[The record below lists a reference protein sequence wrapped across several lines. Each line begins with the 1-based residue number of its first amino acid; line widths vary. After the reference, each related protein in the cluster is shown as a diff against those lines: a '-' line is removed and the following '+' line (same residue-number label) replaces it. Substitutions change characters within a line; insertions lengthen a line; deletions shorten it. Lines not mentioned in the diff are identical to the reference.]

1 MRHVAQQLA
10 ARGRNGDTTLV
21 HMSEGEVQGLRAL
34 ARKAGTSLTTNPD
47 TGLPEAFNLMSLLPI
62 AAGFIPGIGPLASM
76 ALGAGLGALTN
87 KDNPLMGAISGGM
100 GAYGGGNLA
109 GALAGAGESALASTA
124 ASQAAGS
131 AMSAP
136 AADLAAAGVEAGNAA
151 VSALPQGQ
159 MAGIGALENPSA
171 FSSAASNASMS
182 NPADAMRAFE
192 HSYANT
198 VTGGSGAWDAAQ
210 QAARGAPMMG
220 KMQAGM
226 GAAADDPSRFLTMQN
241 AKGIAMPL
249 YGSMVMNPSN
259 QGSMDPLGGDNGSQW
274 DGELFMDQRT
284 FVPGLPG
291 GIQRSRAVRRRAE
304 GGITSAG
311 SFGGGPGA
319 TLISNAARRSTGIPA
334 YRGPAEPGIR
344 ALGPYVSPY
353 APVPGRKTTQPI
365 DRRQSAQ
372 HAALRDLETRGGSGF
387 GFGSEPTPRGPGGWQ
402 GPYVGENPGTFVGG
416 AAAGGPVGQYL
427 RGPGDGMSD
436 DIDATVHDTGEG
448 IRVAANEFVVPA
460 DVVSHL
466 GNGSSDAGAK
476 ILEEMGARVRAART
490 GNPKQGKQINPTK
503 FMPR

>member
-10 ARGRNGDTTLV
+10 AYGRNGDTTLV

-34 ARKAGTSLTTNPD
+34 ARKAGTSLTTNPH

-62 AAGFIPGIGPLASM
+62 AAGFIPGVGPLASM

-87 KDNPLMGAISGGM
+87 KGNPLMGAISGGL

-109 GALAGAGESALASTA
+109 GALSGAGESALASTA
-124 ASQAAGS
+124 ASEAAGS

-136 AADLAAAGVEAGNAA
+136 AADLAAAGVDAGNAA
-151 VSALPQGQ
+151 VAGLPQAP
-159 MAGIGALENPSA
+159 AGIGALENPSA
-171 FSSAASNASMS
+171 FSSAASNATAA
-182 NPADAMRAFE
+182 NPADTMRAFE
-192 HSYANT
+192 HGYANT
-198 VTGGSGAWDAAQ
+198 VTGGSGAWDAAR
-210 QAARGAPMMG
+210 QAAQGAPMMG
-220 KMQAGM
+220 KLGAGL
-226 GAAADDPSRFLTMQN
+226 GAAADDPSKFLTMQN

-249 YGSMVMNPSN
+249 YGSMALNPAN
-259 QGSMDPLGGDNGSQW
+259 QGSMSPVGGDNGSQW

-304 GGITSAG
+304 GGITSVG

-319 TLISNAARRSTGIPA
+319 TMIGAAAARSQGIPA
-334 YRGPAEPGIR
+334 YQGPTASGITT
-344 ALGPYVSPY
+344 LGPYVSPY
-353 APVPGRKTTQPI
+353 APVPGRKTTQPVNRYQ
-365 DRRQSAQ
+365 DAQRR
-372 HAALRDLETRGGSGF
+372 ALRALETRNTAPAPRPGLPSGG
-387 GFGSEPTPRGPGGWQ
+387 RGGWQ
-402 GPYVGENPGTFVGG
+402 EADNPDVFVGG

-436 DIDATVHDTGEG
+436 DIDAMVHDTGEG
-448 IRVAANEFVVPA
+448 IRVAANEYVVPA

-476 ILEEMGARVRAART
+476 VLEQMGARVRAART
-490 GNPKQGKQINPTK
+490 GNPKQGKQIDPTK
-503 FMPR
+503 FVPR

>member
-87 KDNPLMGAISGGM
+87 KGNPLMGAISGGM

-109 GALAGAGESALASTA
+109 GALTGAGESALASTA

-151 VSALPQGQ
+151 VAGLPQTS
-159 MAGIGALENPSA
+159 AGLGALENPSA
-171 FSSAASNASMS
+171 FSSAASNASMA
-182 NPADAMRAFE
+182 NPADAMRAYE
-192 HSYANT
+192 HGYANT
-198 VTGGSGAWDAAQ
+198 VTGGSGAWDTAQ
-210 QAARGAPMMG
+210 QAARGAPMMDRLG
-220 KMQAGM
+220 AGM
-226 GAAADDPSRFLTMQN
+226 SAAADDPSRFLTMQN

-249 YGSMVMNPSN
+249 YGSMAMNPRN
-259 QGSMDPLGGDNGSQW
+259 QGSMDPMGGDNGSQW

-291 GIQRSRAVRRRAE
+291 GIQRSRAVRRRAA
-304 GGITSAG
+304 GGITSVG
-311 SFGGGPGA
+311 TFGGGDEASMIGA
-319 TLISNAARRSTGIPA
+319 AAARAQGIPA
-334 YRGPAEPGIR
+334 YRGPARSGIT

-353 APVPGRKTTQPI
+353 APAPGRKTTQPI
-365 DRRQSAQ
+365 DRYQDAQ
-372 HAALRDLETRGGSGF
+372 RRALQGLDTKGATPGVFTGEPRGGWN
-387 GFGSEPTPRGPGGWQ
+387 GSER
-402 GPYVGENPGTFVGG
+402 YEEANPEVFVGG
-416 AAAGGPVGQYL
+416 AAAGGSVGQYL

-466 GNGSSDAGAK
+466 GNGSSDAGAR

>member
-10 ARGRNGDTTLV
+10 AHGRNGDTTLV
-21 HMSEGEVQGLRAL
+21 HMSEGEVQGLRAI
-34 ARKAGTSLTTNPD
+34 ARKAGTDLTVNPH

-62 AAGFIPGIGPLASM
+62 AAGFIPGVGPLASM

-87 KDNPLMGAISGGM
+87 NKNPLLGAISGGL

-109 GALAGAGESALASTA
+109 GALGSAGEGALASGA
-124 ASQAAGS
+124 ASQAAGA

-136 AADLAAAGVEAGNAA
+136 AADLAAAGVDAGNAA
-151 VSALPQGQ
+151 VGALPGTQ
-159 MAGIGALENPSA
+159 AGIGAMENPSLY
-171 FSSAASNASMS
+171 STSASNAAAA
-182 NPADAMRAFE
+182 NPMDAMRAYE
-192 HSYANT
+192 HGYANT

-210 QAARGAPMMG
+210 EAAKGAPMMD
-220 KMQAGM
+220 KMSAGM
-226 GAAADDPSRFLTMQN
+226 GAVADDPSKYLTMQN

-249 YGSMVMNPSN
+249 YGSLSLNPSN
-259 QGSMDPLGGDNGSQW
+259 QRTTGLPGMGNGDQY

-291 GIQRSRAVRRRAE
+291 GIQRSRAVKRKAE
-304 GGITSAG
+304 GGITSVG
-311 SFGGGPGA
+311 SFKGQSNTSPIALAALSNSMQPHFLPGMMPAQGPLPA
-319 TLISNAARRSTGIPA
+319 TPQ
-334 YRGPAEPGIR
+334 
-344 ALGPYVSPY
+344 PYVSKY
-353 APVPGRKTTQPI
+353 ALQ
-365 DRRQSAQ
+365 
-372 HAALRDLETRGGSGF
+372 
-387 GFGSEPTPRGPGGWQ
+387 PGGDRSTIQ
-402 GPYVGENPGTFVGG
+402 PVNRMQAQQAAAVSGLGSIVKPSFAQQIMQRNPAWDNVEVGG

-490 GNPKQGKQINPTK
+490 GNPKQGKQINASK
-503 FMPR
+503 FMPA

>member
-10 ARGRNGDTTLV
+10 AHGRNGDTTLV
-21 HMSEGEVQGLRAL
+21 HMSEGEVKGLRAI
-34 ARKAGTSLTTNPD
+34 ARKAGTDLTVNPH

-62 AAGFIPGIGPLASM
+62 AAGFIPGVGPLASM

-87 KDNPLMGAISGGM
+87 NKNPLLGAISGGL

-109 GALAGAGESALASTA
+109 GALGGAGEGALASQA

-136 AADLAAAGVEAGNAA
+136 AADLAAAGVDAA
-151 VSALPQGQ
+151 NSAVGALPGTQ
-159 MAGIGALENPSA
+159 AGIGALENPSLY
-171 FSSAASNASMS
+171 STSASNASMA
-182 NPADAMRAFE
+182 NPMDAMRAYE
-192 HSYANT
+192 HGYANT

-210 QAARGAPMMG
+210 EAAKGAPMMD
-220 KMQAGM
+220 KMSAGM
-226 GAAADDPSRFLTMQN
+226 GAVADDPSKFMTMQN

-249 YGSMVMNPSN
+249 YGSMTMNPSN
-259 QGSMDPLGGDNGSQW
+259 QRTSGLPGMSSGNEY

-291 GIQRSRAVRRRAE
+291 GIQRSRAVKRKAE
-304 GGITSAG
+304 GGITSVGTFRGQSNTSPIAAAALSNSMQPHFLPGMMSGRPSQPAG
-311 SFGGGPGA
+311 
-319 TLISNAARRSTGIPA
+319 A
-334 YRGPAEPGIR
+334 YQ
-344 ALGPYVSPY
+344 PYVSKY
-353 APVPGRKTTQPI
+353 APPPGGRATIQPVN
-365 DRRQSAQ
+365 RMQAQ
-372 HAALRDLETRGGSGF
+372 QVAALEQAVQPPAPSPMQQLMKR
-387 GFGSEPTPRGPGGWQ
+387 
-402 GPYVGENPGTFVGG
+402 NPAWDNVEVGG
-416 AAAGGPVGQYL
+416 AAAGGSVGQYL

-448 IRVAANEFVVPA
+448 IRVAANEFVIPA

-490 GNPKQGKQINPTK
+490 GNPKQGKQINASK
-503 FMPR
+503 FLPG